1 MLVPYQSWDLFL
13 LSCANRATHLFRRHE
28 HYTETHY
35 RKLLSF
41 ENTKLQEKN
50 SQGCNAVIQEAC
62 ASRNMCERN
71 RTNMRSTKHGWTH
84 PSKCPLKQAKSA
96 KFPHLVG
103 CWKAD
108 VLTFCDDW
116 GKMRRSELLT
126 DSPSRCSP
134 LTSESAGACSS
145 AGGWA
150 GGWMAGGSFS

>member
-1 MLVPYQSWDLFL
+1 MTACLCHINLGIFFCFQ
-13 LSCANRATHLFRRHE
+13 FRVL
-28 HYTETHY
+28 TEPPTFFGGMSTIPKT
-35 RKLLSF
+35 RKR
-41 ENTKLQEKN
+41 KN

-62 ASRNMCERN
+62 VSRNIV
-71 RTNMRSTKHGWTH
+71 RTKSNEHAQHETWMDA
-84 PSKCPLKQAKSA
+84 PQQVSA
-96 KFPHLVG
+96 KASKIWRNSHTWWGP

-126 DSPSRCSP
+126 DSPSRCLP

>member
-1 MLVPYQSWDLFL
+1 MAPFLKASSSFFHIAAVTILLISQKGLASFHFLVFGKLDDGMLVPYQSWDLFL

-62 ASRNMCERN
+62 VSRNMCERN

-84 PSKCPLKQAKSA
+84 PSKCPQKQAKSA

-103 CWKAD
+103 S
-108 VLTFCDDW
+108 VLE
-116 GKMRRSELLT
+116 GRRSHFL
-126 DSPSRCSP
+126 R
-134 LTSESAGACSS
+134 
-145 AGGWA
+145 
-150 GGWMAGGSFS
+150 

>member
-13 LSCANRATHLFRRHE
+13 LSISCANRATHLFRRHE
-28 HYTETHY
+28 HYTET
-35 RKLLSF
+35 RKRKILRVAMQSS
-41 ENTKLQEKN
+41 KKRACQET
-50 SQGCNAVIQEAC
+50 C
-62 ASRNMCERN
+62 ANEIERTCAARNMDGRTPASVRKSKQNLRN
-71 RTNMRSTKHGWTH
+71 SHTWWG
-84 PSKCPLKQAKSA
+84 P
-96 KFPHLVG
+96 

-126 DSPSRCSP
+126 DSPSRCLP